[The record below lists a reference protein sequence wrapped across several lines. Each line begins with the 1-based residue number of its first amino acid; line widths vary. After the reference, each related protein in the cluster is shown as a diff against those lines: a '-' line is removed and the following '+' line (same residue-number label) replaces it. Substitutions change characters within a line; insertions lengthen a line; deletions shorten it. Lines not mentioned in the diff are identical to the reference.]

1 MRKAKYFFSLIAISI
16 SSLCYSQHI
25 TLSGFIEDCAS
36 KERLVGVNVFDAK
49 NKVGTSSNS
58 FGFYSLSLPKNDTI
72 KIVFSYIGY
81 NKQVTEIKTIA
92 NKELN
97 IQLLSGLELNEIVVT
112 GERNSV
118 SQQIGILQVPVK
130 QLQLVPSLIGETDL
144 MRAFQL
150 LPGVQ
155 GGKEGTSGIYVRGG
169 SPDQNLMLLDDMP
182 VYYVNHIAGFIS
194 VFNSDAIKNIDFY
207 KGGFPARYGGRL
219 SSIMDI
225 RMKEGNMTGF
235 AGSISI
241 GLLTS
246 SFTLEG
252 PIKKDKTSFIL
263 SARRSFFDLF
273 TRSFQYLNNKG
284 KYSADYT
291 LYDLNFKINHIVD
304 TKNRLYLSLY
314 SGRDRILIKQNDSS
328 AKPEYPYSFKSKN
341 DLNWGNSC
349 LSFRW
354 NHAFTP
360 NLFGNFTAGLT
371 KFYYNSEADI
381 YKTEKNSG
389 KNMGT
394 TFNHLNSSVNDVTA
408 KFDFDYYRSK
418 HQVKFGFGA
427 IAHKFL
433 PSINNI
439 SKIGEGDSNIAMT
452 LGSPKLKP
460 WELYSYIEDKY
471 ILAPKLS
478 FNTGLHFSCFTESK
492 KSYFSIQPRITGN
505 YQLSENLVVKS
516 SYSQMVQ
523 ALHLLSNNDAGL
535 PTDLWVPAT
544 KNLPPQKSNL
554 FAIGISGKL
563 TQKKSIDWSIEAF
576 YKTMSN
582 LIEFSEGATFFSGET
597 DWQQKVEKG
606 GKGKVYGIE
615 LLILKK
621 IGKTTGWISYTLSKN
636 MREFANLNFGQPF
649 PYKYDRRN
657 DFAITFNH
665 KFNEKI
671 DLSASWVFESGNAI
685 TLPSTKYD
693 LLILEE
699 KNKEQGIVGYF
710 YTEAHIYGKRNNYR
724 TPAYHRLDASIN
736 FHKELKKGMRT
747 WTLGVYN
754 AYSRLNPYYL
764 YFDYDKSRNIKLYSF
779 SLFPIIPSI
788 SYNYRF

>member
-1 MRKAKYFFSLIAISI
+1 MSQAKFVLFIIAISL
-16 SSLCYSQHI
+16 SSLCYSQI
-25 TLSGFIEDCAS
+25 TLSGFIEDHTS
-36 KERLVGVNVFDAK
+36 KERLVGVNIFDTK
-49 NKVGTSSNS
+49 NKNGTTSNS

-81 NKQVTEIKTIA
+81 NKQVIEVKTNT

-97 IQLLSGLELNEIVVT
+97 IQLISGLELNEIVVT
-112 GERNSV
+112 SEKSAV
-118 SQQIGILQVPVK
+118 TQIGIIQVPIK
-130 QLQLVPSLIGETDL
+130 QLQLVPSLMGETDL

-225 RMKEGNMTGF
+225 RMKEGNMTDF
-235 AGSISI
+235 AGNVSI

-246 SFTLEG
+246 KFTLEG

-263 SARRSFFDLF
+263 SARRSLLDLF
-273 TRSFQYLNNKG
+273 SRSFQYLNNKG
-284 KYSADYT
+284 KYSSGYT
-291 LYDLNFKINHIVD
+291 LYDFNLKINHILD
-304 TKNRLYLSLY
+304 AKNRIYLSLY
-314 SGRDRILIKQNDSS
+314 SGRDRILIKQNDFSPN
-328 AKPEYPYSFKSKN
+328 PEYPFSFKSKN

-354 NHAFTP
+354 NHTFSQ

-371 KFYYNSEADI
+371 KFYYNSDSDI

-389 KNMGT
+389 KNIGT
-394 TFNHLNSSVNDVTA
+394 TFNHLNSSVNDVTV
-408 KFDFDYYRSK
+408 KIDFDYYLSK
-418 HQVKFGFGA
+418 HQVKFGIGA
-427 IAHKFL
+427 IAHKFM
-433 PSINNI
+433 PSTNNI
-439 SKIGEGDSNIAMT
+439 SKIGEAESNIEMT
-452 LGSPKLKP
+452 LASPKLKP
-460 WELYSYIEDKY
+460 WEIYSYIEDKY
-471 ILAPKLS
+471 FLTRKLS
-478 FNTGLHFSCFTESK
+478 LNTGLHFSCFTESK
-492 KSYFSIQPRITGN
+492 KSYFSVQPRITGN
-505 YQLSENLVVKS
+505 YQVSGNLSVKS

-544 KNLPPQKSNL
+544 KNLPPQNSKL

-563 TQKKSIDWSIEAF
+563 APQKSIDWSIEAF
-576 YKTMSN
+576 YKTMNN
-582 LIEFSEGATFFSGET
+582 LIEFSDGATFFSGET

-606 GKGKVYGIE
+606 GKGKVHGIE
-615 LLILKK
+615 LLLQKNV
-621 IGKTTGWISYTLSKN
+621 GKTTGWIAYTLSKN
-636 MREFANLNFGQPF
+636 MREFENLNFGQPF

-657 DFAITFNH
+657 NLSITFNH
-665 KFNEKI
+665 KFSNKI
-671 DLSASWVFESGNAI
+671 DLSASWIFESGNAI
-685 TLPSTKYD
+685 TLPSTKYE
-693 LLILEE
+693 LFVLEDK
-699 KNKEQGIVGYF
+699 KNNEGVGYI

-724 TPAYHRLDASIN
+724 TPSYHRLDVSIN
-736 FHKELKKGMRT
+736 LHKELKKGTRT
-747 WTLGVYN
+747 WTLGLYN

-764 YFDYDKSRNIKLYSF
+764 YFDHDKTGNIKLYSF